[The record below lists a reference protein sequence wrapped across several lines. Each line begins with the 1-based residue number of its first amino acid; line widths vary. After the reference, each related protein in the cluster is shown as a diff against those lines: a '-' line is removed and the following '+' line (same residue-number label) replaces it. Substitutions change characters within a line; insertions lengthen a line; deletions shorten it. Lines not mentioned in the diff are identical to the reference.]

1 MTRRSQALAYSK
13 EGHYLILGFL
23 FLIFIFG
30 WCVLAHSAQIAPA
43 KEKEKPDAS
52 SFISIKNK
60 TPEQMFADANYLYQ
74 LGEYESALI
83 LFNKV
88 ATESTDKELKRKAN
102 MAREIIDILTKA
114 ERIAGP
120 KGEKETK
127 RADKIKGRQKQDQ
140 IAYLYKEAYSR
151 FFSANYEQAS
161 EIFKAIIAIDPRQKE
176 AKYYFQDRIP
186 QLVKEEKVKSLYKEA
201 LQDFGIQDYEKAVK
215 LFNEILVMSPDQK
228 EIRSDIEA
236 KVAFIL
242 KHEKIKGLYEQA
254 NALFDSSDFEQAG
267 KMFKEIID
275 LDPNQD
281 KAREYLDVF
290 IPQKMKKQRIVV
302 LYKDALA
309 AFNSQEYDKA
319 KQIFYDI
326 LSLDLK
332 QPEAKEYVEVK
343 IPAVLKEKKIKGLLD
358 DGVAAF
364 NSQEYDKA
372 QDMFNK
378 VLALDI
384 AQPQALEYTQV
395 KIPEVFNQLKI
406 KDIYREAIESF
417 LVRDYER
424 SDALFKDILALDN
437 TQQQAKEYVE
447 VKIPEKIKELK
458 INALY
463 SEALGCFND
472 RDFERASD
480 KFKEILV
487 LSPDDKEAR
496 EFAQVKIPAITRD
509 QRISQMY
516 AQAIDAFDNLELER
530 SAEIFK
536 AILAQDPSQ
545 EKAKEYLEVAIPQ
558 NLTQAKLQELYQNA
572 LSALNG
578 ADYESA
584 IDYFEQILAIDP
596 KQKQARLY
604 LEEEIPNRLK
614 IVKEEEETA
623 RLEQEDKERR
633 KAEKWLQQETKRKQE
648 LQAERERLIEERTAR
663 IQKERE
669 KTLLAKSRKSQVP
682 SYEPS
687 KRIER
692 KERIKPSQPSQ
703 PREQAGLA
711 EQKKAVPEK
720 IVAVKTRETKY
731 VSSKRKPDY
740 PKDGVIGYLYQ
751 RAFQAYDSGDYETA
765 QDCFTKILIIEPEEG
780 IAKDYLLRIM
790 QNNG

>member
-1 MTRRSQALAYSK
+1 
-13 EGHYLILGFL
+13 LILGFL

-30 WCVLAHSAQIAPA
+30 WCVFAHSAETAPT
-43 KEKEKPDAS
+43 KEKEKPDAA

-102 MAREIIDILTKA
+102 MARELIDILTKA
-114 ERIAGP
+114 ERIGGP
-120 KGEKETK
+120 KGEKEAK

-186 QLVKEEKVKSLYKEA
+186 QLVKAEKVKSLYKEA

-215 LFNEILVMSPDQK
+215 LFNEILVMSPEQK
-228 EIRSDIEA
+228 EIRSDIEV

-242 KHEKIKGLYEQA
+242 KHEKINGLYEKA

-275 LDPNQD
+275 LDPNQE
-281 KAREYLDVF
+281 KAREYLDVLL
-290 IPQKMKKQRIVV
+290 PQKMKKQRIAV

-319 KQIFYDI
+319 KQLFYDI

-364 NSQEYDKA
+364 NNQEYDKA

-384 AQPQALEYTQV
+384 TQPQALEYAQV

-406 KDIYREAIESF
+406 KDIYREAIEAFS
-417 LVRDYER
+417 VRDYER

-437 TQQQAKEYVE
+437 KQQQAKEYVE
-447 VKIPEKIKELK
+447 VKIPEKLKELK

-463 SEALGCFND
+463 SEALGYFND
-472 RDFERASD
+472 RDFEKASD
-480 KFKEILV
+480 KFKEILA

-496 EFAQVKIPAITRD
+496 EFAQVKIPAITRG
-509 QRISQMY
+509 QKISQMY

-572 LSALNG
+572 LFALNE

-584 IDYFEQILAIDP
+584 IYYFEQILAIDP

-614 IVKEEEETA
+614 IVKEEEETL
-623 RLEQEDKERR
+623 RLEQAEKERR
-633 KAEKWLQQETKRKQE
+633 KAEKWLQQEAKQKQK
-648 LQAERERLIEERTAR
+648 LQEERERLIEERTAR

-669 KTLLAKSRKSQVP
+669 KVLLAESKKSQVP
-682 SYEPS
+682 PYEPS

-692 KERIKPSQPSQ
+692 KERIKPSQPSKPSK

-720 IVAVKTRETKY
+720 VVAVKTRKTKY
-731 VSSKRKPDY
+731 ISSKGKPDY

-765 QDCFTKILIIEPEEG
+765 QDCFTKILIIEPEEA
-780 IAKDYLLRIM
+780 IAKDYLLKIM